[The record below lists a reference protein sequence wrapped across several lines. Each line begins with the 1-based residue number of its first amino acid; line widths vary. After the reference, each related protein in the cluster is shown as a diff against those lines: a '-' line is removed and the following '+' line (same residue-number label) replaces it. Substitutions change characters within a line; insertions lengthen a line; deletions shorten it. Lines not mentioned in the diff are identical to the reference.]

1 MELATAP
8 FILRSLLKD
17 AEVIETHVTDPATT
31 LVTNVLGA
39 RFMNRYDQ
47 AILVVCKTAYSF
59 FTLLAG
65 QTLGEELC
73 DLLAVSRGS
82 PWQPIGII
90 RKMAFS
96 ILYGIEKPALT
107 WIARKC
113 CPGRPAEDIVRT
125 VDRVVL
131 CLLMLFEAYGTL
143 SHRLLFIRYLSL
155 RHPSALR
162 QGSGARYTY
171 LVPGL
176 ITALTLFIQL
186 YRWYKQRRANASS
199 KKMVTQRGSG
209 STAES
214 SESDE
219 EGEGNTG
226 QNLCIVCFSK
236 VKHPTCTPCGHVFCW
251 SCITECG
258 MKDARCP
265 VCRQSVT
272 LPSLVP
278 LFFYKPKAPQPL
290 GGE

>member
-17 AEVIETHVTDPATT
+17 AEVIETHVSDPVTT
-31 LVTNVLGA
+31 LVTNVFGA
-39 RFMNRYDQ
+39 RFTNRYDQ
-47 AILVVCKTAYSF
+47 TILVLSKTVYTF

-90 RKMAFS
+90 RKILFS
-96 ILYGIEKPALT
+96 ILYGIEKPGLS
-107 WIARKC
+107 WVARKC
-113 CPGRPAEDIVRT
+113 FPGRPSEDVVAV

-143 SHRLLFIRYLSL
+143 SHRLLSIRYLSL
-155 RHPSALR
+155 RHPSSLR

-171 LVPGL
+171 LIPGL
-176 ITALTLFIQL
+176 VTALTLLIQL
-186 YRWYKQRRANASS
+186 YRYFKNRASS
-199 KKMVTQRGSG
+199 STKRVVGPSSGAQRI
-209 STAES
+209 ES
-214 SESDE
+214 SESEHDE
-219 EGEGNTG
+219 DEDADHNI
-226 QNLCIVCFSK
+226 CIVCFSK
-236 VKHPTCTPCGHVFCW
+236 VRNPTCTPCGHVFCW

-265 VCRQSVT
+265 VCRQPVT

-278 LFFYKPKAPQPL
+278 LFFYKPTPPHRL
-290 GGE
+290 GSE